1 MEERRSKTEE
11 LNRQFEED
19 MAFGKGS
26 GWKLGSKRQQEKKRK
41 TNERETKM
49 ATRKSNY

>member
-19 MAFGKGS
+19 MPLVRAQVEI
-26 GWKLGSKRQQEKKRK
+26 R
-41 TNERETKM
+41 
-49 ATRKSNY
+49 